1 MFIHLSTTGQFD
13 NATNLLRQ
21 KVALRIIFYFF
32 IFRNELCNVFAADW
46 EYQLEQAF
54 TLIKA
59 PLGGTLALD
68 QCEGDVDGG
77 DDDDDVDV
85 DDVDIL
91 IAGGKQQSFYQ
102 KLH

>member
-1 MFIHLSTTGQFD
+1 M
-13 NATNLLRQ
+13 
-21 KVALRIIFYFF
+21 
-32 IFRNELCNVFAADW
+32 
-46 EYQLEQAF
+46 
-54 TLIKA
+54 IKA

-91 IAGGKQQSFYQ
+91 IAGGK
-102 KLH
+102 

>member
-1 MFIHLSTTGQFD
+1 MNCAMYSQLIGSTSL
-13 NATNLLRQ
+13 NR
-21 KVALRIIFYFF
+21 
-32 IFRNELCNVFAADW
+32 
-46 EYQLEQAF
+46 QAF

-91 IAGGKQQSFYQ
+91 IAGGK
-102 KLH
+102 

>member
-1 MFIHLSTTGQFD
+1 MNFAMYSQLIGSTSL
-13 NATNLLRQ
+13 NR
-21 KVALRIIFYFF
+21 
-32 IFRNELCNVFAADW
+32 
-46 EYQLEQAF
+46 QAF

-77 DDDDDVDV
+77 EDDDDVDV

-91 IAGGKQQSFYQ
+91 IAGGK
-102 KLH
+102 